1 MSDFFGNSGGFN
13 KLQGIGL
20 MLSALNPQS
29 FNSTLGMLEMQQAAN
44 RMRREQEQAAQTLLS
59 PIGQTLQRGA
69 SMEIPARPGAY
80 RPNMTM
86 GANGPMFNPT
96 QEAGVPARPAMDDD
110 MVRNLTIRAM
120 GGPAKYFATQ
130 QAQQAQMTA
139 PQKLSPGEVIQK
151 YNPATGR
158 YETATSAPFK
168 PEEPSSMMRDALAL
182 ANGDQRRA
190 SEFVNRWRTPAQTNI
205 NMGGDKAITKV
216 DSDRYNRTVERLD
229 QLNSMQPGIERMLQA
244 IDAGAQTGFGQN
256 WLLPFKQAVEEG
268 FGVKISGTDEQEVL
282 DSIASEI
289 GPRMRPPGSGS
300 SSDKD
305 TNLYLKGFLGLA
317 RSEGGN
323 KKVADYYGKIRNRA
337 ERVAEIQQELLSEFD
352 KIPIAEERKRIDAL
366 GPIFSPDE
374 RRELEAA
381 SRTRVSPKSPTTP
394 PPQTINVDGISGTFS
409 GRFEG
414 GKPVYLDPNG
424 RPFVE
429 D

>member
-1 MSDFFGNSGGFN
+1 MSDTYRNSPAWVKMAF
-13 KLQGIGL
+13 
-20 MLSALNPQS
+20 MLSGMGNNGPSNMAN
-29 FNSTLGMLEMQQAAN
+29 TLSLFQDADRNRLMREQDEAAN
-44 RMRREQEQAAQTLLS
+44 TLMG

-86 GANGPMFNPT
+86 GANGPMFAPT

-120 GGPAKYFATQ
+120 GGPAKYFAMQ
-130 QAQQAQMTA
+130 QARQEAANQ
-139 PQKLSPGEVIQK
+139 PFNLSPGEVRYQG
-151 YNPATGR
+151 GR
-158 YETATSAPFK
+158 PVAAAPFK

-205 NMGGDKAITKV
+205 TMGGDKAITKV
-216 DSDRYNRTVERLD
+216 DGDRYNRTVERLD

-256 WLLPFKQAVEEG
+256 WILPFKQAAEEG
-268 FGVKISGTDEQEVL
+268 FNVKISGTDEQEIL

-300 SSDKD
+300 SSDRD
-305 TNLYLKGFLGLA
+305 TGLYLKGFLGLA

-323 KKVADYYGKIRNRA
+323 KKVADYYNKIRQRT
-337 ERVAEIQQELLSEFD
+337 ERVAEIQQELLSEFE

-381 SRTRVSPKSPTTP
+381 SRTRVSPKSPKTP

>member
-44 RMRREQEQAAQTLLS
+44 RMRREQDQEQAAQTLLS

-110 MVRNLTIRAM
+110 MIRNLTIRAM
-120 GGPAKYFATQ
+120 GGPAKYFAMQ
-130 QAQQAQMTA
+130 QAQANQTETVT
-139 PQKLSPGEVIQK
+139 PGSVVLRGGQPV
-151 YNPATGR
+151 YQ
-158 YETATSAPFK
+158 APFK

-190 SEFVNRWRTPAQTNI
+190 AEFVNRWRTPAQTNI
-205 NMGGDKAITKV
+205 SMGGGKAITKV

-256 WLLPFKQAVEEG
+256 WILPFKQAAEEG

-289 GPRMRPPGSGS
+289 GPRMRPPGSGA
-300 SSDKD
+300 SSDRD

-424 RPFVE
+424 REFVE